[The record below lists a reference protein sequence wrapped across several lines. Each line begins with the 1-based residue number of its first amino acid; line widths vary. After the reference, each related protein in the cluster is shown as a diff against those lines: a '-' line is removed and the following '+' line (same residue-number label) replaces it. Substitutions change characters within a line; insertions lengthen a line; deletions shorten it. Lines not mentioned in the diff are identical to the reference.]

1 MTLKVQRLLRNRSP
15 MMSLP
20 CLNPVL
26 ASHCSKDKALATSSH
41 WPGPEWLRDLS
52 SLPRLATQ
60 ASGST
65 SQTCAPSSSLTAP
78 SAWAMCSQ
86 ISTWPSSY
94 RYSHFNS
101 DTTSPGTPSR
111 ADNSFCQSFPVPRSS
126 SSSS

>member
-1 MTLKVQRLLRNRSP
+1 

-52 SLPRLATQ
+52 SLPLLATQ

-65 SQTCAPSSSLTAP
+65 SQTCAPLQPHCPFSLGNVLTDFYLAVFLLLFTF
-78 SAWAMCSQ
+78 Q
-86 ISTWPSSY
+86 L
-94 RYSHFNS
+94 RHHLFR
-101 DTTSPGTPSR
+101 DT
-111 ADNSFCQSFPVPRSS
+111 FQS
-126 SSSS
+126 